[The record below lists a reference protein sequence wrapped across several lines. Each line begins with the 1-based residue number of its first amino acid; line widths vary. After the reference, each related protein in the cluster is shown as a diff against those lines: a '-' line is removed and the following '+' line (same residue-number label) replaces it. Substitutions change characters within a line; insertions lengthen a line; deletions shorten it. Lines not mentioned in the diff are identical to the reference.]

1 MTPLLQLLFW
11 LKKTVNY
18 EIRIPQYHKTP
29 FVACRLW
36 QCNTTVDGQASIFC
50 VKLRSLLF
58 LAPAVEPKWQDSPPH
73 FVKRYRQHSCIVWY
87 IFPGGRQTSFN
98 KRYKLTS
105 CAVQSTTKLNTA
117 FKPISFPSMFRCH
130 VQTLHQKCVAGCQAK
145 YYLTESHCP
154 NTISG
159 DFQIFSML
167 LTLLSCAYLP
177 H

>member
-1 MTPLLQLLFW
+1 MTMQYNRRRSSFNLL
-11 LKKTVNY
+11 
-18 EIRIPQYHKTP
+18 R
-29 FVACRLW
+29 
-36 QCNTTVDGQASIFC
+36 QASFT
-50 VKLRSLLF
+50 LF

-73 FVKRYRQHSCIVWY
+73 FVKRYREHSCIVWY

-154 NTISG
+154 NTISS

-167 LTLLSCAYLP
+167 LTLFSCAYLP
-177 H
+177 HYFTLYFKLYFYSATASFNNISRKGR